1 MFGPDRRPM
10 VFPRT
15 KVEAQILMHLVHEL
29 LHIRL
34 LAHAATIQGWLS
46 QREAVALYRLAR
58 LLREGAAAMEIGCWK
73 GKSAFCL
80 TQGLRRGR
88 LTVID
93 PFDASGDSEA
103 AGSYL
108 ANAGSEP
115 LLQQF
120 TSHMNRLGVIDKID
134 IWHGTSQD
142 YVGLAQSVELL
153 FIDGDH

>member
-1 MFGPDRRPM
+1 
-10 VFPRT
+10 
-15 KVEAQILMHLVHEL
+15 
-29 LHIRL
+29 
-34 LAHAATIQGWLS
+34 
-46 QREAVALYRLAR
+46 
-58 LLREGAAAMEIGCWK
+58 MEIGCWK

-80 TQGLRRGR
+80 ARGLRRGR

-142 YVGLAQSVELL
+142 YVGLARSVDSCSLTV
-153 FIDGDH
+153 ITRKRDAISTSRITGNG